1 MKGVIGTGVSGSKG
15 EGPGTV
21 NIQREPLLSA
31 VNIFKYYLRVGH
43 ERYGGE
49 RNDRKGERKDR
60 ETPRGKENGGRAWW
74 SREAARARSSS
85 ATHSSRQ
92 HTRCR
97 LALPRGMDP
106 ESFTYEEKESYVRFA
121 PFMGMRSC
129 ALEPRSE
136 MQGGWG
142 RGGALATLKT
152 FILPLVKAYNKD
164 VKFIKEQQRFSLVTR
179 QTEFRC
185 HLAGGHATR
194 GTQR

>member
-106 ESFTYEEKESYVRFA
+106 ESFTYEEKESCVRFA
-121 PFMGMRSC
+121 PFMVRRSC

-136 MQGGWG
+136 MQGPPTPTQPIRPRAPPTCCWWMA
-142 RGGALATLKT
+142 RYVSIT
-152 FILPLVKAYNKD
+152 FSPRNGTPP
-164 VKFIKEQQRFSLVTR
+164 TR
-179 QTEFRC
+179 SSCSSTPSAQIC
-185 HLAGGHATR
+185 AASPWP
-194 GTQR
+194 